1 MAAKAVSYL
10 RVSSKGQVDGDGF
23 PRQRDAIAMYAAAN
37 GVNLVDE
44 YRDEGISGTKELAD
58 RAGLAQLLD
67 RLESN
72 GVKLVIIEK
81 ADRLARDLMVSE
93 VILAQFRD
101 IGVKV
106 VSADGTDLT
115 AGDSSNPEAKFH
127 RQIMGAAAELE
138 KNILVLKLKAAR
150 GRKRRETGKCE
161 GRKAYGEITRE
172 SAGLDRIKKLAR
184 KPRGAKLRSCGVIAQ
199 LLNAEGVPSRTAKPW
214 NRGSVWTI
222 CKRNGWR

>member
-1 MAAKAVSYL
+1 MATKAVSYL
-10 RVSSKGQVDGDGF
+10 RVSGKGQVDGDGF
-23 PRQRDAIAMYAAAN
+23 PRQRDAIARYAAAN

-44 YRDEGISGTKELAD
+44 YLDAGVSGTKELEN

-72 GVKLVIIEK
+72 GVKLVIIER
-81 ADRLARDLMVSE
+81 ADRLARDLIVSE
-93 VILAQFRD
+93 AILDQFIK

-172 SAGLDRIKKLAR
+172 IAGLDRIKKLAR
-184 KPRGAKLRSCGVIAQ
+184 KPRDAKRRSCGVIAQ
-199 LLNAEGVPSRTAKPW
+199 LLNVEGVPSRTGKPW
-214 NRGSVWTI
+214 NRGTVWTV